1 MAAGPDT
8 SCIFQHLTSS
18 TRLLS
23 HQRASVVTK
32 SDDALSC
39 NSYDS
44 TEISSLRHLISRPE
58 HDVISCVGSPAL
70 ESAVLASELT
80 ILESPHTKW
89 PDQEIRG
96 GIRDSDY

>member
-1 MAAGPDT
+1 MTAGPDT

-18 TRLLS
+18 TRLVS
-23 HQRASVVTK
+23 HRRARVVTT

-39 NSYDS
+39 NSDDS
-44 TEISSLRHLISRPE
+44 TGISSLRHVISRPE
-58 HDVISCVGSPAL
+58 HDVISYVGSPAL

-80 ILESPHTKW
+80 ILDSPHTKW

-96 GIRDSDY
+96 

>member
-1 MAAGPDT
+1 MTTGPDT
-8 SCIFQHLTSS
+8 LCIFQHLTSS

-23 HQRASVVTK
+23 HQRASVVTT
-32 SDDALSC
+32 SDDATLR

-44 TEISSLRHLISRPE
+44 TAISSLRHLISRPE

-80 ILESPHTKW
+80 ILDSPHTKW

-96 GIRDSDY
+96 

>member
-1 MAAGPDT
+1 MTTGPDT

-23 HQRASVVTK
+23 HRRASVVTR

-44 TEISSLRHLISRPE
+44 TEISSLHHLDSRPE
-58 HDVISCVGSPAL
+58 HDVISCVDSPAL

-80 ILESPHTKW
+80 ILDSPHTKW
-89 PDQEIRG
+89 PEQEIRG
-96 GIRDSDY
+96 WNRDSDY